1 MKANTHNTNSLK
13 SADPISAGPI
23 SAGPISADPIV
34 ENAHL
39 RKTMLSLA
47 LPMLLSSL
55 ATSIA
60 NVGLPT
66 LTQALNASF
75 QDAQWVVLA
84 YLLAITTS
92 AISIGRMGDIINKRL
107 LLKTGI
113 GLFTAA
119 SVGCALAPT
128 MGMLI
133 AARVLQGLGAAAMMT
148 LTLALVGEAVSQEK
162 TGRAMGILGTVS
174 AIGTALGPAL
184 GGMLIA
190 GAGWP
195 AMFLINIPFG
205 LLALFLASR
214 YLPTSQTQIPRP
226 RSGFDPLGMLLL
238 SLTLALYALSMTWG
252 HGTFDARNL
261 ALLAAAAIG
270 VGLFVWAEKRAKFP
284 LIQTAILHHSVLRG
298 SLIMSTLVAT
308 IMMSTLIVGPFYLS
322 RALGLPMQWVGLA
335 MSAGPIVAALS
346 GIPAGYGVDK
356 LGARIMVSSG
366 LVGVVFGS
374 MILAIIPTDLGVLGY
389 VVPICLI
396 TAGYAIF
403 QTANN
408 TLVIQSVS
416 AGQRGVVSGMLN
428 LSRNLG
434 LITGAS
440 VMGAIFAFASASHD
454 IQLAAAT
461 DIIRGMRLTYGVT
474 ALLATIALGISANQL
489 RNKSNQ

>member
-13 SADPISAGPI
+13 SADSISAGPM
-23 SAGPISADPIV
+23 V

-162 TGRAMGILGTVS
+162 PGALWGYSAQYPPSEPPLAPLSAAYSLPGRV
-174 AIGTALGPAL
+174 
-184 GGMLIA
+184 
-190 GAGWP
+190 
-195 AMFLINIPFG
+195 G
-205 LLALFLASR
+205 LLCS
-214 YLPTSQTQIPRP
+214 
-226 RSGFDPLGMLLL
+226 
-238 SLTLALYALSMTWG
+238 
-252 HGTFDARNL
+252 
-261 ALLAAAAIG
+261 
-270 VGLFVWAEKRAKFP
+270 
-284 LIQTAILHHSVLRG
+284 
-298 SLIMSTLVAT
+298 
-308 IMMSTLIVGPFYLS
+308 
-322 RALGLPMQWVGLA
+322 
-335 MSAGPIVAALS
+335 
-346 GIPAGYGVDK
+346 
-356 LGARIMVSSG
+356 
-366 LVGVVFGS
+366 
-374 MILAIIPTDLGVLGY
+374 
-389 VVPICLI
+389 
-396 TAGYAIF
+396 
-403 QTANN
+403 
-408 TLVIQSVS
+408 
-416 AGQRGVVSGMLN
+416 
-428 LSRNLG
+428 
-434 LITGAS
+434 
-440 VMGAIFAFASASHD
+440 
-454 IQLAAAT
+454 
-461 DIIRGMRLTYGVT
+461 
-474 ALLATIALGISANQL
+474 
-489 RNKSNQ
+489 